1 MSRGREVWKQESV
14 QLSVSESAAEYA
26 RRRLKELQRVR
37 QTVSYTRRYR
47 PDVMPGDLVGLNYQE
62 QKLTGNYG
70 VQSQSITLGY
80 GARTAEQIYKE

>member
-1 MSRGREVWKQESV
+1 MSRGREVWKKESCSLSASESV
-14 QLSVSESAAEYA
+14 AGYA

-37 QTVSYTRRYR
+37 QTVSYTRRYL
-47 PDVMPGDLVGLNYQE
+47 PDVMPGDIVGLNYPE
-62 QKLTGNYG
+62 QNLAGNYG